1 MPFFGPGKA
10 ITHKRTQTTTRSKQ
24 IMTDAQI
31 TALTN
36 KLTAVKKATKDF
48 LKMIEKTDISS
59 KVEATVDEEHDDE
72 EIYQV
77 ISGWD
82 NDKEDEIYTEEFDTE
97 EAARRCAAI
106 RLESRNICN
115 HDWVKIERHETIP
128 GSYGQAW
135 TYETLEVFE
144 IVKKSK

>member
-1 MPFFGPGKA
+1 MLFFGPGKA

-59 KVEATVDEEHDDE
+59 KVEATVDQEHDDE

-115 HDWVKIERHETIP
+115 HDWVRIERHATIP
-128 GSYGQAW
+128 GSYGQEW
-135 TYETLEVFE
+135 TYETLVEFE